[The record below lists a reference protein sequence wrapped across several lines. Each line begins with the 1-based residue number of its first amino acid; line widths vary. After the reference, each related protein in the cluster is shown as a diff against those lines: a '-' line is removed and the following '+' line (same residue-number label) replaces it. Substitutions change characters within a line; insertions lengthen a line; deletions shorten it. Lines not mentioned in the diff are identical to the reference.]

1 MAKKV
6 VTLSAFE
13 RYNGKIQDELDK
25 KADASSVYTKTE
37 TQSYVLQQLQD
48 RGLVFEVDGNGDIMP
63 AAD

>member
-13 RYNGKIQDELDK
+13 RYNGKIQDKLDE

-37 TQSYVLQQLQD
+37 TRNYVLQQLQD